1 MFFKFKRL
9 DLKSK
14 TFYQVAVSLILIAA
28 LKPLGNMINPNP
40 TYVIYYQSDKSENL
54 KN

>member
-1 MFFKFKRL
+1 MFFKFKQL

-28 LKPLGNMINPNP
+28 LKPLGNAINPDPN
-40 TYVIYYQSDKSENL
+40 YVYYQLDRVENL
-54 KN
+54 KK